1 MNTDNKNNLR
11 EGFHHVE
18 ILINNKPES
27 IKKIYL
33 PLERSDD
40 RIEKLKEKCGDIGL
54 KVEFSKKVKKSPVVE
69 VIESA
74 KQNLKDLKK
83 TLDLNP
89 STNQTFIVLDNII
102 DPRNLGAILRTA
114 AVLNIDGIIINKDHC
129 APTTDTVHRV
139 SCGGS
144 DLLNIFYVSNLLN
157 CIKTLKEF
165 NFEIIGFTE
174 HAKDGLQQI
183 RDGNSALVFGSE
195 EKGIRAKTLEACDI
209 HVNLIK
215 NDKINSLNVSV
226 AMGIAANEVIGIKK
240 SFSK

>member
-18 ILINNKPES
+18 ILLDNKPES

-33 PLERSDD
+33 PMERSDD
-40 RIEKLKEKCGDIGL
+40 RIEKLKEKCGNIGL

-114 AVLNIDGIIINKDHC
+114 AVLNFDGIIINIDHC
-129 APTTDTVHRV
+129 ARTTDTVHRV

-240 SFSK
+240 SFSN

>member
-1 MNTDNKNNLR
+1 M
-11 EGFHHVE
+11 
-18 ILINNKPES
+18 
-27 IKKIYL
+27 
-33 PLERSDD
+33 
-40 RIEKLKEKCGDIGL
+40 
-54 KVEFSKKVKKSPVVE
+54 
-69 VIESA
+69 
-74 KQNLKDLKK
+74 
-83 TLDLNP
+83 
-89 STNQTFIVLDNII
+89 
-102 DPRNLGAILRTA
+102 
-114 AVLNIDGIIINKDHC
+114 
-129 APTTDTVHRV
+129 

-157 CIKTLKEF
+157 CIKTLKVF

-240 SFSK
+240 SFSN

>member
-18 ILINNKPES
+18 ILIDNKPES

-74 KQNLKDLKK
+74 KQNLKDIKK

-114 AVLNIDGIIINKDHC
+114 AVLNID
-129 APTTDTVHRV
+129 
-139 SCGGS
+139 
-144 DLLNIFYVSNLLN
+144 
-157 CIKTLKEF
+157 
-165 NFEIIGFTE
+165 
-174 HAKDGLQQI
+174 
-183 RDGNSALVFGSE
+183 
-195 EKGIRAKTLEACDI
+195 
-209 HVNLIK
+209 
-215 NDKINSLNVSV
+215 
-226 AMGIAANEVIGIKK
+226 
-240 SFSK
+240 

>member
-18 ILINNKPES
+18 ILLDNKPES

-69 VIESA
+69 VIEST

-157 CIKTLKEF
+157 CIKTCLLY
-165 NFEIIGFTE
+165 TS
-174 HAKDGLQQI
+174 D
-183 RDGNSALVFGSE
+183 
-195 EKGIRAKTLEACDI
+195 
-209 HVNLIK
+209 
-215 NDKINSLNVSV
+215 
-226 AMGIAANEVIGIKK
+226 AADD
-240 SFSK
+240 

>member
-18 ILINNKPES
+18 ILIDNKPES

-102 DPRNLGAILRTA
+102 DPRNLGACIRSA
-114 AVLNIDGIIINKDHC
+114 AVTEVDAIIINKHHC
-129 APTTDTVHRV
+129 APLNDVAHAV
-139 SCGGS
+139 SSGGAEYVK
-144 DLLNIFYVSNLLN
+144 IFFVSNLVN
-157 CIKTLKEF
+157 CVKFIKDMNINVYGLS
-165 NFEIIGFTE
+165 E
-174 HAKDGLQQI
+174 HAKKDHI
-183 RDGNSALVFGSE
+183 EVDFSSNTAVIMGSE
-195 EKGIRAKTLEACDI
+195 EHGIRKKTKEVCDQL
-209 HVNLIK
+209 VRLSSNK
-215 NDKINSLNVSV
+215 DFKSFNVSV
-226 AMGIAANEVIGIKK
+226 ATGIILSEISRQRKC
-240 SFSK
+240 